1 MDNNFKNEITSRPG
15 GENLMMCYSCGSC
28 TATCPIS
35 EIDESFNPRLMIKKS
50 LLGYKEEVLNNDDLW
65 KCIQCRRCVAHCPQN
80 VKFADIMRVLRNMSI
95 EAGYYPEELKEKVD
109 TLDKTVYQFRLDIV
123 AEHLDDKNDMEN
135 RIKAMQSGGDRD
147 G

>member
-1 MDNNFKNEITSRPG
+1 MDNNFKNEIASRPG

-35 EIDESFNPRLMIKKS
+35 EIDESFNPRMMIKKS
-50 LLGYKEEVLNNDDLW
+50 LLGYKEEVLDNNDLW

-95 EAGYYPEELKEKVD
+95 EAGYYPADLKEKID
-109 TLDKTVYQFRLDIV
+109 KLDKAVYQYRLDIV
-123 AEHLDDKNDMEN
+123 ADHLDESKEMDK
-135 RIKAMQSGGDRD
+135 RIESMVSGGDCD

>member
-1 MDNNFKNEITSRPG
+1 MDNNFKNEIASRPG
-15 GENLMMCYSCGSC
+15 GENIMMCYSCGSC

-35 EIDESFNPRLMIKKS
+35 EIDQSFNPRLIIKKS
-50 LLGYKEEVLNNDDLW
+50 LLGYKDDVLDNDDLW

-95 EAGYYPEELKEKVD
+95 EAGYYPESLKSNID
-109 TLDKTVYQFRLDIV
+109 DLDKAVYQYRLDIV
-123 AEHLDDKNDMEN
+123 SDHLDNETDLKDKVSNLT
-135 RIKAMQSGGDRD
+135 SGGGRD

>member
-35 EIDESFNPRLMIKKS
+35 EIDETFNPRMIIKKS

-95 EAGYYPEELKEKVD
+95 EAGYYPEEMIDKIDK
-109 TLDKTVYQFRLDIV
+109 LDNAVYQYRLDIV
-123 AEHLDDKNDMEN
+123 AEHLDGQEDIDKKVEM
-135 RIKAMQSGGDRD
+135 MTGGDRD

>member
-65 KCIQCRRCVAHCPQN
+65 KCIQCRRCAAHCPQN

-109 TLDKTVYQFRLDIV
+109 KLDKTVYQFRLDIV

-135 RIKAMQSGGDRD
+135 SIKAMLSGGDRD

>member
-35 EIDESFNPRLMIKKS
+35 EIDDSFNPRMIIKKS
-50 LLGYKEEVLNNDDLW
+50 LLGYKEEVLNDDDLW

-95 EAGYYPEELKEKVD
+95 EAGYYPEELKDKID
-109 TLDKTVYQFRLDIV
+109 KLDKTVYQYRLDIV
-123 AEHLDDKNDMEN
+123 ADHLSNKRDIDNQIESMV
-135 RIKAMQSGGDRD
+135 GGDDD

>member
-95 EAGYYPEELKEKVD
+95 EAGYYPEELKDKVD
-109 TLDKTVYQFRLDIV
+109 KLDKTVYQFRLDIV

>member
-35 EIDESFNPRLMIKKS
+35 EIDDSFNPRLIIKKS
-50 LLGYKEEVLNNDDLW
+50 LLGHKEEVLDNDDLW

-80 VKFADIMRVLRNMSI
+80 VKFADIMRVLRDLSI
-95 EAGYYPEELKEKVD
+95 EANYYPETLKEKID
-109 TLDKTVYQFRLDIV
+109 KLDKAVYQYRLDIV
-123 AEHLDDKNDMEN
+123 SDHLKNKTDIEDKIETMV
-135 RIKAMQSGGDRD
+135 SGGDRD

>member
-35 EIDESFNPRLMIKKS
+35 EIDESFNPRLIIKKS
-50 LLGYKEEVLNNDDLW
+50 LLGHKKEVLDNDDLW

-80 VKFADIMRVLRNMSI
+80 VKFADIMRVLRDISI
-95 EAGYYPEELKEKVD
+95 EVGYYPKSLKEKID
-109 TLDKTVYQFRLDIV
+109 KLDKAVYQYRLDIV
-123 AEHLDDKNDMEN
+123 SDHLKKDEDILDKIETMV
-135 RIKAMQSGGDRD
+135 SGGDRD

>member
-1 MDNNFKNEITSRPG
+1 
-15 GENLMMCYSCGSC
+15 
-28 TATCPIS
+28 
-35 EIDESFNPRLMIKKS
+35 MIKKS

>member
-109 TLDKTVYQFRLDIV
+109 KLDKTVYQFRLDIV

-135 RIKAMQSGGDRD
+135 SIKAMLSGGDRD

>member
-1 MDNNFKNEITSRPG
+1 MDNNFKKEITSRPG

-35 EIDESFNPRLMIKKS
+35 EIDDSFNPRLLIKKS

-65 KCIQCRRCVAHCPQN
+65 KCIQCRRCVAHCPQD

-95 EAGYYPEELKEKVD
+95 EDGYYDKELKEKVD
-109 TLDKTVYQFRLDIV
+109 KLDKTVYQYRLDIV
-123 AEHLDDKNDMEN
+123 ANHLNNSKDMDES
-135 RIKAMQSGGDRD
+135 IEVMIDSGDQNG
-147 G
+147 

>member
-1 MDNNFKNEITSRPG
+1 MDNNFKIEITKRPG
-15 GENLMMCYSCGSC
+15 GENIMMCYSCGSC

-50 LLGYKEEVLNNDDLW
+50 LLGHKEEVLDNDDLW

-80 VKFADIMRVLRNMSI
+80 VKFADIMRVLRDLSI
-95 EAGYYPEELKEKVD
+95 EAGHYPESLKEKVD
-109 TLDKTVYQFRLDIV
+109 KLDKAVYQYRLNILSDHLENKEDI
-123 AEHLDDKNDMEN
+123 EDKIETMV
-135 RIKAMQSGGDRD
+135 SGGDRD

>member
-35 EIDESFNPRLMIKKS
+35 EIDESFNPRMLIKKS

-95 EAGYYPEELKEKVD
+95 EAGYYPASLKDKVD
-109 TLDKTVYQFRLDIV
+109 KLDKAVYQYRLDIV
-123 AEHLDDKNDMEN
+123 ADHLDETKDMEKS
-135 RIKAMQSGGDRD
+135 IEVMASGGDRD

>member
-35 EIDESFNPRLMIKKS
+35 EIDESFNPRMIIKKS

-95 EAGYYPEELKEKVD
+95 EAGYYPASLKDKVD
-109 TLDKTVYQFRLDIV
+109 KLDKAVYQYRLDIV
-123 AEHLDDKNDMEN
+123 ADHLDETKDMEKS
-135 RIKAMQSGGDRD
+135 IEVMASGGDRD

>member
-109 TLDKTVYQFRLDIV
+109 KLDKTVYQFRLDIV

>member
-35 EIDESFNPRLMIKKS
+35 EIDESFNPRMIIKKS
-50 LLGYKEEVLNNDDLW
+50 LLGYKEEVLDNDDLW

-95 EAGYYPEELKEKVD
+95 EAGYYPASLKDKVD
-109 TLDKTVYQFRLDIV
+109 KLDKTVYQFRLDIV
-123 AEHLDDKNDMEN
+123 ADHLDETKDMQEH
-135 RIKAMQSGGDRD
+135 IDTMVSGGDRD

>member
-35 EIDESFNPRLMIKKS
+35 EIDESFNPRMIIKKS
-50 LLGYKEEVLNNDDLW
+50 LLGYKEEVLDNDDLW
-65 KCIQCRRCVAHCPQN
+65 KCIQCRRCVSHCPQN
-80 VKFADIMRVLRNMSI
+80 VKPADIIRVLREMSV
-95 EAGYYPEELKEKVD
+95 EENYYDESIIDDLTNFDQDLLKYRLNEVNKYINKNEELK
-109 TLDKTVYQFRLDIV
+109 QP
-123 AEHLDDKNDMEN
+123 N
-135 RIKAMQSGGDRD
+135 SGGDEN

>member
-35 EIDESFNPRLMIKKS
+35 EIDESFNPRLIIKKS
-50 LLGYKEEVLNNDDLW
+50 LLGHKKEVLDNDDLW

-80 VKFADIMRVLRNMSI
+80 VKFADIMRVLRDISI
-95 EAGYYPEELKEKVD
+95 EAGYYPASLKDKVD
-109 TLDKTVYQFRLDIV
+109 KLDKAVYQYRLDIV
-123 AEHLDDKNDMEN
+123 SDHLKKDEDILDKIETMV
-135 RIKAMQSGGDRD
+135 SGGDRD

>member
-95 EAGYYPEELKEKVD
+95 EAGYYPEELKDKVD
-109 TLDKTVYQFRLDIV
+109 KLDKTVYQFRLDIV

-135 RIKAMQSGGDRD
+135 QIKAMSSGGDRD